1 MNVDVATP
9 MKNPPHPG
17 KVVFDECLKPLGL
30 TITDAA
36 EGLGVTRQT
45 LSRVIN
51 GQTGI
56 TAGMAVRLAKAFGG
70 SAESWLRQQMMYD
83 LAQIRE
89 KTERISVTKFVVA

>member
-1 MNVDVATP
+1 MP

-17 KVVFDECLKPLGL
+17 KVVFDECLKPLNL
-30 TITDAA
+30 TVTEAA

-56 TAGMAVRLAKAFGG
+56 SPGMAVRLAKAFGG

-83 LAQIRE
+83 LAQIQAEAEGVNVR
-89 KTERISVTKFVVA
+89 KFVIA

>member
-1 MNVDVATP
+1 MP

-30 TITDAA
+30 TVTEAA

-56 TAGMAVRLAKAFGG
+56 SAGMAFRLAMAFGG
-70 SAESWLRQQMMYD
+70 SAESWLRQQMIYD

-89 KTERISVTKFVVA
+89 AAEGLSVRKFVGA